1 MNKKDFFSNEDKII
15 TQNDYEEK
23 RWSAYKNLEKPSF
36 KKWGKFQ
43 EIGLTDKRHGSGRL
57 RTVSKE
63 EKMDLIEELVYSHEE
78 QSHTLLAP
86 K

>member
-1 MNKKDFFSNEDKII
+1 MIMKKKDGQLRKI
-15 TQNDYEEK
+15 Q
-23 RWSAYKNLEKPSF
+23 KNHPS
-36 KKWGKFQ
+36 KKWGKFK
-43 EIGLTDKRHGSGRL
+43 EIGLTDKRHGSGWL

>member
-1 MNKKDFFSNEDKII
+1 MIMKKKDGQLTKI
-15 TQNDYEEK
+15 Q
-23 RWSAYKNLEKPSF
+23 KNYPS
-36 KKWGKFQ
+36 KKWGKFK

>member
-1 MNKKDFFSNEDKII
+1 MIMKKKDGQLAKI
-15 TQNDYEEK
+15 Q
-23 RWSAYKNLEKPSF
+23 KNHPS
-36 KKWGKFQ
+36 KKWGQFK
-43 EIGLTDKRHGSGRL
+43 EIGLTDKRHGSGRR

>member
-1 MNKKDFFSNEDKII
+1 MIWRKKLVDI
-15 TQNDYEEK
+15 Q
-23 RWSAYKNLEKPSF
+23 NLEEPSIQNNEVIPLLSTHGKKF
-36 KKWGKFQ
+36 K
-43 EIGLTDKRHGSGRL
+43 EISLTDKRHGSGRL